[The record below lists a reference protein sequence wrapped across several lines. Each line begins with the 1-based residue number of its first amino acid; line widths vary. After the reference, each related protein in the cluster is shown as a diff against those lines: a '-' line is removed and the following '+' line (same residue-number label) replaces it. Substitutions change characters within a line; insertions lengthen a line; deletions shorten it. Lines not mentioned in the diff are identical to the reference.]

1 MKKQVKAILLPQT
14 DVKDYTFG
22 NILKS
27 DYRIRV
33 SDGGLPDDD
42 AWEEPCHLYIVNES
56 SPIVSDMWSKL
67 SVGTIFI
74 RAGNN
79 RRKGKWEALHEL
91 GCLENKQ
98 RAYDPSG
105 YQILATTNPELIVNG
120 IPAISQEFIREYV
133 QVQGQGVVY
142 MEFENWIV
150 DRTKYFAGLSDST
163 EYKPKLDN
171 AGNIILKIVSSICNY
186 TTQEHI
192 DNFKALDVPFDS
204 NKAFT
209 MTKLDKSDFVKKE
222 TVNPIVADAIRTVP
236 DFGKEGKSNIPE
248 DQRAAYM
255 LAMEN
260 IIAGKESIRN
270 LDVMREMF
278 LAGWNANPA
287 KYTEQE
293 FIEANQ
299 RHWQLGHD
307 AATSMK
313 GFFEGKWTDEHMYQI
328 MKHGLII
335 SPGYNRDSNIDEDYW
350 RKEANQW
357 LKQKQE
363 NGTT

>member
-1 MKKQVKAILLPQT
+1 MKKQVKTILLPQT
-14 DVKDYTFG
+14 GVKDYTLG

-42 AWEEPCHLYIVNES
+42 AWEEPCHLYIVDES
-56 SPIVSDMWSKL
+56 SPIKENDWITDFVTVFKCDYVDGYTVLNQKELNW
-67 SVGTIFI
+67 
-74 RAGNN
+74 
-79 RRKGKWEALHEL
+79 RK
-91 GCLENKQ
+91 
-98 RAYDPSG
+98 
-105 YQILATTNPELIVNG
+105 IIATTNPELIADGV
-120 IPAISQEFIREYV
+120 PAISQEFVREYV

-142 MEFENWIV
+142 IEIV
-150 DRTKYFAGLSDST
+150 EKWTVTHCITDYG
-163 EYKPKLDN
+163 YIPKLDN
-171 AGNIILKIVSSICNY
+171 TGKVILSI
-186 TTQEHI
+186 E
-192 DNFKALDVPFDS
+192 
-204 NKAFT
+204 
-209 MTKLDKSDFVKKE
+209 TKE
-222 TVNPIVADAIRTVP
+222 AVNPLVADAIRTVP
-236 DFGKEGKSNIPE
+236 DFDKEVKSNIPE
-248 DQRAAYM
+248 DQKAAYM

-270 LDVMREMF
+270 LDTMREMF

-313 GFFEGKWTDEHMYQI
+313 GFFEGKWTDEDMYQI

-357 LKQKQE
+357 LKQKQ
-363 NGTT
+363 NND